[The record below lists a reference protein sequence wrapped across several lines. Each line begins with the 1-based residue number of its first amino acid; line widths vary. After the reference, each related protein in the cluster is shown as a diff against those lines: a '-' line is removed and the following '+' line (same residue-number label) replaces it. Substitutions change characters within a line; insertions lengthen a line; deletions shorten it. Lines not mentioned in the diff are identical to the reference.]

1 MAKTELKL
9 VKVSLQTFVLVDF
22 GTTDGRRD
30 PLKPGVPGLKL
41 VIILAEKLLYVWF
54 NAIRGPAGR
63 VDACRLSR
71 AAATAWLSDFS
82 AATGLNLLCRVHPAE
97 TAFLR

>member
-41 VIILAEKLLYVWF
+41 VIILAEKLLYV
-54 NAIRGPAGR
+54 
-63 VDACRLSR
+63 
-71 AAATAWLSDFS
+71 
-82 AATGLNLLCRVHPAE
+82 
-97 TAFLR
+97 

>member
-1 MAKTELKL
+1 MAETELKL

-22 GTTDGRRD
+22 GTTDRRWD

-41 VIILAEKLLYVWF
+41 VIILAEKLLYVSF
-54 NAIRGPAGR
+54 NAIRGPAAR

-82 AATGLNLLCRVHPAE
+82 GAAGLNLLCRVHPSE
-97 TAFLR
+97 ISFLR